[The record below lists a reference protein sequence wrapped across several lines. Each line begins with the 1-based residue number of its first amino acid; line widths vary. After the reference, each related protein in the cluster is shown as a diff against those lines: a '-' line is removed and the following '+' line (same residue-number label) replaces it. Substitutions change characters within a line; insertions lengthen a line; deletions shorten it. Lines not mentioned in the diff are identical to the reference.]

1 MAKKK
6 KKKSASGE
14 ETPEWLITFS
24 DVMTLLLTFFVLLL
38 SMASM
43 LDIKKKYLALGSL
56 SSAFG
61 VGMENLSILGKKISK
76 SPELLEPGVMES
88 EDLEPLKNLIWEDF
102 SKDLDFRENKFI
114 QVFSINAQLL
124 FLKNSNELSPSGK
137 QILKRITPVLKQV
150 KYPVMIAGHTSLYEN
165 PEIKDIIS
173 IKKELDTISGVDA
186 SWILSVKR
194 CIAVYTYLRSQGI
207 PSDKLIIEAYGK
219 YHPLYSNDT
228 SVGRKKN
235 RRVDFILDKRS
246 YILHNPNK
254 LRKFNQL
261 KQLKEIKESIKY
273 KGFEFKIPNV
283 EE

>member
-6 KKKSASGE
+6 KKKSAAGE

-61 VGMENLSILGKKISK
+61 LGKENLSIMGENISK
-76 SPELLEPGVMES
+76 TPELLEPGVMES
-88 EDLEPLKNLIWEDF
+88 SDLEPLKNLIWEDF
-102 SKDLDFRENKFI
+102 SEDLDFRENKFI
-114 QVFSINAQLL
+114 QIFSVNAQLL
-124 FLKNSNELSPSGK
+124 FKKDTDELTPSGK
-137 QILKRITPVLKQV
+137 KILERIAPVLKNV
-150 KYPVMIAGHTSLYEN
+150 KFPIMIGGHTSLYETPQIEN
-165 PEIKDIIS
+165 LIS
-173 IKKELDTISGVDA
+173 RGKELRNIYSIDT

-194 CIAVYTYLRSQGI
+194 CISVYTFLLSQGI
-207 PSDKLIIEAYGK
+207 PPNKLIIEAYGK

-228 SVGRKKN
+228 SIGRKKN

-254 LRKFNQL
+254 LREFNQL
-261 KQLKEIKESIKY
+261 KQLKEIKRSIEY
-273 KGFEFKIPNV
+273 KGFEFNIPKIN
-283 EE
+283 E